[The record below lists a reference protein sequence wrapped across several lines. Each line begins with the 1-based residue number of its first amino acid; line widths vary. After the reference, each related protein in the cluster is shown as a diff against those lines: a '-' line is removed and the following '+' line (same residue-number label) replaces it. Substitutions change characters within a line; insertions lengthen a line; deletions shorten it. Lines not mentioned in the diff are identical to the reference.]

1 MQSSIASVVQYI
13 PGTQVA
19 NIGLPTAQQNFANAR
34 NSASS
39 FDDAQGTNFNPA
51 QHGSVSDVLQRGSTD
66 ECMQGALNPQLSYH
80 NWTSMQPSN
89 AIQAN
94 AIILQQRK
102 RKDMERMRHRQ
113 ELLRKHQRE
122 SMKRRMQLNQ
132 RQFMPQDSDKPL
144 SNSSSLTNNRQ
155 AVHHQHTLVAPET
168 PVVKTPGPGASALLP
183 LLSEF
188 KSPDGS
194 QDKVQPQVPIK
205 SGERPLD
212 CLLKKVSYFP
222 TSYLPNTFVIP
233 F

>member
-102 RKDMERMRHRQ
+102 RKDMELMRHRQ
-113 ELLRKHQRE
+113 ELLRKHQRVNETPHAIE
-122 SMKRRMQLNQ
+122 STSVHATLTRINHSPIRHHLLIIG
-132 RQFMPQDSDKPL
+132 RQFIISIHWLHLK
-144 SNSSSLTNNRQ
+144 
-155 AVHHQHTLVAPET
+155 
-168 PVVKTPGPGASALLP
+168 
-183 LLSEF
+183 LLSLKLQVQVHLHCCLCYQNSKALMEIRIRYNLKF
-188 KSPDGS
+188 QLS
-194 QDKVQPQVPIK
+194 QVKGLWIACSK
-205 SGERPLD
+205 R
-212 CLLKKVSYFP
+212 
-222 TSYLPNTFVIP
+222 
-233 F
+233 